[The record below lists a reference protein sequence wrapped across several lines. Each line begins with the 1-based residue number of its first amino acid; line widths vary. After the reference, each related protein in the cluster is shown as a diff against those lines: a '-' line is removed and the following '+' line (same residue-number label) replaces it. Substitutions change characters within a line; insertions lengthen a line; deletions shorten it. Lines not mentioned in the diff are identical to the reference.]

1 MKRTLYAAGTALCL
15 LLLLTVIVCAV
26 AARMG
31 RDGEL
36 YARCFHAFAR
46 DTGRFGVSDAQFDAV
61 GRDLA
66 AYFSGSDVAF
76 PYFNEKERTHLAD
89 IRSLFSLLDRAWLLL
104 IPAAALAIPLARKPD
119 PKGFLWGLGLA
130 VLLPGAAAAYTT
142 LHFEAA
148 FIALHRL
155 LFANNLWLLNPNTD
169 LLICLMP
176 EPMFTFLAG
185 RLATI
190 VIPAWLLIPTLCILG
205 AKIQWSK
212 SRCAR

>member
-66 AYFSGSDVAF
+66 AYFSGDDVAF

-89 IRSLFSLLDRAWLLL
+89 IRSLFSLLGRAWLLL
-104 IPAAALAIPLARKPD
+104 IPAAALAVPLAGKPD
-119 PKGFLWGLGLA
+119 PKGFLWGFGLA
-130 VLLPGAAAAYTT
+130 VLLLGSAAAYTA
-142 LHFEAA
+142 LHFES
-148 FIALHRL
+148 ALS
-155 LFANNLWLLNPNTD
+155 PCTGC
-169 LLICLMP
+169 CLP
-176 EPMFTFLAG
+176 
-185 RLATI
+185 TI
-190 VIPAWLLIPTLCILG
+190 
-205 AKIQWSK
+205 
-212 SRCAR
+212 SRC